1 MTMLPV
7 DSNNNPIPALRLR
20 SGGAHSIAAGAS
32 SARNSTAFDSAT
44 KVVSVYATVPIYIK
58 MGGSGV
64 TAASTDHYFPAETYY
79 DFAIEGASGAHMT
92 HIAVLRA
99 SGDGMVYIS
108 EKV

>member
-32 SARNSTAFDSAT
+32 SARNTTAFDAGT
-44 KVVSVYATVPIYIK
+44 KVVSVYATVPVYIK
-58 MGGSGV
+58 MGGSGI
-64 TAASTDHYFPAETYY
+64 TAAATDHYFPAETYY
-79 DFAIEGASGAHMT
+79 DFAIAGDSGAQAT
-92 HIAVLRA
+92 HIAVLRV
-99 SGDGMVYIS
+99 SGDGTVYIS